1 MLRHIVVA
9 ALALAASGPVLAQTA
24 ADYVMKAGAG
34 DLYEKQS
41 SQLVL
46 KTTKDPK
53 IRSFAQMMVTDHSKS
68 TADVKA
74 AAQASGLNPKPP
86 ALDAKKSSMIAD
98 LMKSSGSARDQ
109 IYVTQQKAAHQEAL
123 TLHKGY
129 ASAGDKP
136 ALKATAA
143 KIAPVVEHHIEM
155 LSAIK

>member
-1 MLRHIVVA
+1 M
-9 ALALAASGPVLAQTA
+9 
-24 ADYVMKAGAG
+24 
-34 DLYEKQS
+34 
-41 SQLVL
+41 
-46 KTTKDPK
+46 KTTKNPK

-86 ALDAKKSSMIAD
+86 ALDAKKSAMIAD
-98 LMKSSGSARDQ
+98 LTKSSGSARDQ
-109 IYVTQQKAAHQEAL
+109 LYVTQQKAAHQEAL

-129 ASAGDKP
+129 ATAGDTP